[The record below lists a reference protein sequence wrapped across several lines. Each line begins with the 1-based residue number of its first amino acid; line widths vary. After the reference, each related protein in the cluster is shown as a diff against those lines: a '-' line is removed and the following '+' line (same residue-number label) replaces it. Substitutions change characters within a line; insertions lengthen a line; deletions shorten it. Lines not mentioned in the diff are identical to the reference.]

1 MADTK
6 TTEPYSGGDKPDNS
20 GYAYSRK
27 NTQPSNTKDPARRQ
41 GVLARPKTSKHRSP
55 RAIRIRRRQQ
65 QTLELRL
72 KGLAYEQIAKHV
84 GISKSQVERDVIAA
98 MAEMIREPVAAVFQM
113 EMTRLDAMLAGFYE
127 AARGGDHAA
136 ADTCLQIMR
145 HRARLM
151 GWGREEMGAKLLIS
165 DVNGPRALAIEFVL
179 PSSARVADLE
189 NMMQQ
194 PSRHDHHHHDHHV
207 YQTNKQIDAVVN
219 KPVSVP
225 IVPLPRKPTDW

>member
-6 TTEPYSGGDKPDNS
+6 TTEPSSGGDKPDNS

-84 GISKSQVERDVIAA
+84 GISKSQVERDVISA
-98 MAEMIREPVAAVFQM
+98 MGEMIREPVAAVFQM

-151 GWGREEMGAKLLIS
+151 GSGREEMGAKLLIS

-179 PSSARVADLE
+179 PSAARVADLE
-189 NMMQQ
+189 NMTMKP
-194 PSRHDHHHHDHHV
+194 PSPRPSSSPPI
-207 YQTNKQIDAVVN
+207 IDATIN

-225 IVPLPRKPTDW
+225 IVPLPRKPTDWMS